1 MMTESE
7 VRPSL
12 LKLIGDQARTSAAM
26 LALQEVVQNGPEL
39 GRSRAFVE
47 YAEGYKLWLQ
57 AGLGPLTSGELQ
69 EIGQLAPSILAAF
82 KQRIDQKG
90 NPFRNS

>member
-1 MMTESE
+1 MTEAE
-7 VRPSL
+7 VYPTLRRIL
-12 LKLIGDQARTSAAM
+12 GDPVRASGAV
-26 LALQEVVQNGPEL
+26 LALNEVAHNGPEL
-39 GRSRAFVE
+39 DRSRYFAE

-57 AGLGPLTSGELQ
+57 AGLGLLTSGELQ
-69 EIGQLAPSILAAF
+69 EIGQSAPSIVVAF

>member
-7 VRPSL
+7 VRPTL
-12 LKLIGDQARTSAAM
+12 LKLIGDQVRTSAAM
-26 LALQEVVQNGPEL
+26 LALQEVVQNGPAL
-39 GRSRAFVE
+39 GRARSFIE

-69 EIGQLAPSILAAF
+69 EIGQLAPNILAAF
-82 KQRIDQKG
+82 KQRIEQKG